1 MPFVPYRYHQD
12 MGLIRKAIFLGTA
25 ATGTPL
31 VRWNSSAEAAAKEQR
46 RLMQEQNDILAGMAN
61 QRNVLD
67 DDLDDEFDDD
77 YEPSEPMISHKVERR
92 AEPSLTDK
100 LTEIKAL
107 LDKGVITVDEHA
119 AMRKKILG
127 V

>member
-1 MPFVPYRYHQD
+1 VPLRYHQV

-46 RLMQEQNDILAGMAN
+46 ELMREQNDILSEIAERADHDI
-61 QRNVLD
+61 D
-67 DDLDDEFDDD
+67 DDDIDDD
-77 YEPSEPMISHKVERR
+77 FEDYAPPARR
-92 AEPSLTDK
+92 AVQQAEPTLTDK

-107 LDKGVITVDEHA
+107 LDKGVITTDEHA

>member
-1 MPFVPYRYHQD
+1 

-46 RLMQEQNDILAGMAN
+46 RLMQEQNDILSRMADQQN
-61 QRNVLD
+61 ELD
-67 DDLDDEFDDD
+67 DD
-77 YEPSEPMISHKVERR
+77 EPAAPMIAHRVERR
-92 AEPSLTDK
+92 VEPSLTDK

-107 LDKGVITVDEHA
+107 LDKGVITADEHA

>member
-1 MPFVPYRYHQD
+1 

-31 VRWNSSAEAAAKEQR
+31 VRWNSSAEAAAIEQR
-46 RLMQEQNDILAGMAN
+46 RLMREQNEILRDIADDGNPPPEWCDERGYPLPGYHEARMAAI
-61 QRNVLD
+61 LD
-67 DDLDDEFDDD
+67 EEDDMS
-77 YEPSEPMISHKVERR
+77 PAPT
-92 AEPSLTDK
+92 AAPSLTDQ

-107 LDKGVITVDEHA
+107 LDKGVITADEHA

>member
-1 MPFVPYRYHQD
+1 

-46 RLMQEQNDILAGMAN
+46 RLMQEQNEILSGLADRTGVDAHGIP
-61 QRNVLD
+61 LSSAFSH
-67 DDLDDEFDDD
+67 DEFDDD
-77 YEPSEPMISHKVERR
+77 DYEEPRPTTVKPS
-92 AEPSLTDK
+92 APSLTDR
-100 LTEIKAL
+100 LTEIKDL
-107 LDKGVITVDEHA
+107 LDKGVITTDEHA

>member
-1 MPFVPYRYHQD
+1 

-46 RLMQEQNDILAGMAN
+46 RLMQEQNYILSRMADQQN
-61 QRNVLD
+61 ELDDELD
-67 DDLDDEFDDD
+67 DD
-77 YEPSEPMISHKVERR
+77 EPAAPMIAHRVERR
-92 AEPSLTDK
+92 VEPSLTDK

-107 LDKGVITVDEHA
+107 LDKGVITADEHA

>member
-1 MPFVPYRYHQD
+1 
-12 MGLIRKAIFLGTA
+12 MGFIRKAIFLGTA
-25 ATGTPL
+25 VTGTPL

-46 RLMQEQNDILAGMAN
+46 QLMREQNDILSEIADRG
-61 QRNVLD
+61 D
-67 DDLDDEFDDD
+67 DDDDD
-77 YEPSEPMISHKVERR
+77 DVPSGWSDEDDYMTQAPRVVQQS
-92 AEPSLTDK
+92 APSLTDR

-127 V
+127 I